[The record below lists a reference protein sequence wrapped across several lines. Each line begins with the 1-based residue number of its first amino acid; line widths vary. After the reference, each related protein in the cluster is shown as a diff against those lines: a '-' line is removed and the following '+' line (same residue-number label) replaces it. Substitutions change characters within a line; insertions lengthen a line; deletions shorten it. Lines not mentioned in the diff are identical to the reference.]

1 MLQDIHSLLYA
12 AKKDLLD
19 ATFGRKLRTTEVW
32 KSFTQ
37 WKLLSC
43 VAAAA
48 GARGGG
54 WWIIFEQIPHLI
66 TSSNAP
72 PWYWWVRRQ
81 CGSRILL
88 RLHPL
93 PSHNYYAPPS
103 STVPRTTVRL
113 LCASD
118 AIKFETVLGEG
129 GRTRERAYWRGGSPS
144 LCTRLRLRDP
154 VLLLWFSSLAICPIS
169 FPLSCTLSGRLGP
182 FAAVRLDFVN
192 SERLL
197 FVLWAA
203 APVGVDSLW
212 TSAKSQ
218 SLHLCLL
225 TFEDVCVCS
234 RD

>member
-1 MLQDIHSLLYA
+1 MSRSRILLRLQMLHHGI
-12 AKKDLLD
+12 
-19 ATFGRKLRTTEVW
+19 
-32 KSFTQ
+32 
-37 WKLLSC
+37 
-43 VAAAA
+43 
-48 GARGGG
+48 GGYG
-54 WWIIFEQIPHLI
+54 
-66 TSSNAP
+66 
-72 PWYWWVRRQ
+72 
-81 CGSRILL
+81 GSVEARILL

-129 GRTRERAYWRGGSPS
+129 GRTRDRAYWRGGSPS

-169 FPLSCTLSGRLGP
+169 FPLSCTLSRRLGP

-197 FVLWAA
+197 FVLWVA
-203 APVGVDSLW
+203 APVGVDSL
-212 TSAKSQ
+212 
-218 SLHLCLL
+218 
-225 TFEDVCVCS
+225 
-234 RD
+234 